1 MIINKNLNPSTEM
14 KALEHSHELMQYII
28 EHARSAIAVH
38 DRDLNYIYVS
48 QRYLQDY
55 KVEEPDVIG
64 KHHYDVFPDLPQKWR
79 DVHQRA
85 LAGEV
90 LSAEDDPYER
100 EDGSVDWTRWECRPW
115 YEADGSIGG
124 IIVYTEVITERKQVA
139 ESLSKSEERFKLAMR
154 ATNEGLYDW
163 NMTNNEVYYS
173 PAWKSMLGYEYDEL
187 PNELS
192 IWTELTKPEDVNRV
206 SLLNQKIIDQRLD
219 KVAVE
224 FQMKHKDGHW
234 VDIQSRAFTIYDEKG
249 NPLRMV
255 GTHSDITRRKHTEL
269 KIKNA
274 ELLLRSSLESQKDT
288 IIFSIDK
295 NYHYLYFNKAHK
307 DVMKTAYKKDIVTG
321 MDILECITS
330 DDDRQVAKEN
340 YDRAL
345 AGETHSNIR
354 EYGNEKRGYFES
366 FFNPILNDKNEIVGA
381 TALAMDITGRK
392 QAEEELTVSRQ
403 QLIDAQQLSNVGSW
417 SYDPVTQKPIWSGT
431 MFSIWGLDPQ
441 MGAPEYSEHQKY
453 IHPDDFPRFD
463 AAVAEAVELGKPYKM
478 ELRICRPDGTE
489 STIITIC
496 EPRLDTSGKVI
507 SLVGTNQDIT
517 ERKQA
522 EQERIALEAQLLQ
535 SQKLEAVGTMVN
547 GIAHEFNNVLQG
559 IFLYGGI
566 LEGQLQ
572 DDRSKASLKAMMVG
586 SERAKKIVNQIMAFS
601 RQSEE
606 NIANHNLWLIL
617 REAID
622 LEKAMVSSQI
632 EIVEEIADDCSQIRC
647 DSTQMQQII
656 INLCNNAQQAMPDG
670 GTLTVGLKE
679 IQFSNKPENG
689 DEKKVPAYLELS
701 ISDTGTGMDNETLEK
716 VFDPFFTTKEVGEG
730 TGLGLSVVHGL
741 IEQMGGMITA
751 TSKLGEGST
760 FTILLPT
767 VND

>member
-1 MIINKNLNPSTEM
+1 
-14 KALEHSHELMQYII
+14 
-28 EHARSAIAVH
+28 
-38 DRDLNYIYVS
+38 VS

>member
-1 MIINKNLNPSTEM
+1 M